1 MTLRDSL
8 IDQFERL
15 DSAQQQRLLNFARIL
30 AQTPQR
36 RGESGTDIIRAV
48 GFFDPH
54 ALDEIEAAIE
64 SLTEDV
70 DWNEWK

>member
-1 MTLRDSL
+1 MTMKDIL

-36 RGESGTDIIRAV
+36 RGESGADIIRAV
-48 GFFDPH
+48 GFFDPN
-54 ALDEIEAAIE
+54 ALDEIEAAIDA
-64 SLTEDV
+64 LTEDI